1 MLIFRI
7 PKPGFVT
14 ILLALLMTLQL
25 SACSSG
31 GSSTGGSIDFTTA
44 VDVSLSWV
52 APAEREDNTPM
63 SLSEIAG
70 YKIYYGITQ
79 GQYTNSVDINDGTTE
94 NFTFAN
100 FPAGTY
106 YIAVTTYDTDGRE
119 SQYSSEVK
127 IVV

>member
-1 MLIFRI
+1 MIIFRI
-7 PKPGFVT
+7 AKPGFVS
-14 ILLALLMTLQL
+14 ILFALLMALQL

-31 GSSTGGSIDFTTA
+31 GSSTGGTTA
-44 VDVSLSWV
+44 ADVSLSWA

-70 YKIYYGITQ
+70 YKIYYGITH
-79 GQYTNSVDINDGTTE
+79 GQYTNSVDISDGTAE

-100 FPAGTY
+100 LPAGTY

-119 SQYSSEVK
+119 SQFSAEVQ